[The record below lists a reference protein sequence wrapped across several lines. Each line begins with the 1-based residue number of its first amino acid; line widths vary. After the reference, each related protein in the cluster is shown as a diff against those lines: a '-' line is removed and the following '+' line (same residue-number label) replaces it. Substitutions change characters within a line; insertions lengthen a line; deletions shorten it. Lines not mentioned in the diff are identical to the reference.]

1 MAAVIVVLEYNVKK
15 KSETDNRHL
24 TTGLPGNKLSIPADK
39 ELFCETVGKAKD
51 EMSIS
56 WMTNPHYEFSPQTL
70 DQKDSV
76 ENE

>member
-1 MAAVIVVLEYNVKK
+1 MVAVIIALEYNAKK
-15 KSETDNRHL
+15 RNERNNRHL

-39 ELFCETVGKAKD
+39 ELFCGTVGKVKA